1 VAAVRS
7 RRGELAAAEAAV
19 DADLAKIGAKR
30 SAAAAAVPAGLLARY
45 DKLRDH
51 LGGTGAARLVD
62 GRCTGCHLALSP
74 WDLDDARRAPEDAV
88 LACEACGR
96 ILVRA

>member
-1 VAAVRS
+1 MPPV
-7 RRGELAAAEAAV
+7 
-19 DADLAKIGAKR
+19 
-30 SAAAAAVPAGLLARY
+30 LLDRY
-45 DKLRDH
+45 DKLRAH

-74 WDLDDARRAPEDAV
+74 RDLDDARRAPEDAV
-88 LACEACGR
+88 LSCEACGR